1 MVNAICAKYV
11 GGYTASDAKGGW
23 VDETDTLTQENTLV
37 YSFYEITEEQLVQVM
52 DEILKQLN
60 QNSILV
66 ERQEAVYTYYYG
78 NK

>member
-11 GGYTASDAKGGW
+11 EGYTASDAKGGW

-37 YSFYEITEEQLVQVM
+37 YSFYNIKEEQLIQVM
-52 DEILKQLN
+52 DEVREKLN

-66 ERQEAVYTYYYG
+66 ERQEAVYMYYYG
-78 NK
+78 NE